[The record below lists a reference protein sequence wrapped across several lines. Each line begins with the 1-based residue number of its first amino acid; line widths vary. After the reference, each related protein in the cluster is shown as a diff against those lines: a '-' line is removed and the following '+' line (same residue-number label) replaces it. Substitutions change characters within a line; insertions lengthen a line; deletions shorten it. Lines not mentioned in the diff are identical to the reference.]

1 MLHKKKKKR
10 IASDKTFENAYNE
23 VAKKILDQ
31 QIGPSESN
39 LFKIEDLLLGPT
51 QIQELEE
58 KSQKAERVKIDN
70 FCKKLE

>member
-1 MLHKKKKKR
+1 MDSNVSSITNTSKKT
-10 IASDKTFENAYNE
+10 KTFENAYNE

-70 FCKKLE
+70 FFH